1 MTRGQKVF
9 RRQKGQSIADYDL
22 RDDLRNRNSG
32 AVNAAL
38 AVGCPVCDAEPGED
52 CHNVA
57 NDLPLP
63 RQRIVHFCRV
73 PVSHAR
79 RIT

>member
-1 MTRGQKVF
+1 MFRHQK
-9 RRQKGQSIADYDL
+9 RRSIADYDTL
-22 RDDLRNRNSG
+22 DALRNRSSV

-38 AVGCPVCDAEPGED
+38 VLSCPVCEAEPGDD
-52 CHNVA
+52 CRNVA

-73 PVSHAR
+73 PVSRVR